1 QGPQEF
7 CGHAGPRRRLAAS
20 KWTSNGYGGQGMR
33 VPFSLTASMTG
44 YLARKSMSGDKR
56 FPLVM
61 MLEPLHACNLT
72 CTGCGRIREYKSTI
86 NEILTVEECLK
97 AVDECGAPIVS
108 ICGGEPMI
116 YPEIGRLASEILARK
131 KHIYLCT
138 NGMFIRKR
146 LAEFKPTSRLFFNV
160 HLDGLEKTHDICVE
174 RDGVFREAIDGIKAA
189 KAAGFLVTSNTTIY
203 KETDIE
209 EIAEL
214 FAYLQ
219 TLGVDGHMLSPAY
232 SYAAVMTKEIFMSR
246 AEIREKFQQAS
257 ALLERYNIVTS
268 PIYMEF
274 LRGERELMCTAWGN
288 PTYNPRGWKGPCY
301 LMTDAH
307 HATFRELID
316 NTPWENYGH
325 GRDPRCED
333 CMVHAGYEASAVL
346 GGNKKLGDTWKML
359 SWTVSGKMG
368 GILKGK
374 PAPANGKA
382 NGNGHHNGN
391 GHSNGNGNGTR
402 TSKPATPVAVQ
413 EDEVFRILCLPL
425 SRVPP

>member
-1 QGPQEF
+1 
-7 CGHAGPRRRLAAS
+7 
-20 KWTSNGYGGQGMR
+20 MR
-33 VPFSLTASMTG
+33 VPLSMTASMTG
-44 YLARKSMSGDKR
+44 YLARKKLSGVEK

-86 NEILTVEECLK
+86 DEMLSVEQCLE
-97 AVDECGAPIVS
+97 AADDCGAPIVS
-108 ICGGEPMI
+108 ICGGEPLI
-116 YPEIGRLASEILARK
+116 YPEIGRLVAEILARK

-138 NGMFIRKR
+138 NGMFIRKHLR
-146 LAEFKPTSRLFFNV
+146 AFKPTSRFFLNV

-174 RDGVFREAIDGIKAA
+174 RDGVFREAIEGIKAA
-189 KAAGFLVTSNTTIY
+189 KGAGFLVTSNTTIY

-209 EIAEL
+209 EIADL

-246 AEIREKFQQAS
+246 EEIREKFQRAGQ
-257 ALLERYNIVTS
+257 LLERYNIVTS
-268 PIYMEF
+268 PIYMEY

-307 HATFRELID
+307 HATFKEFIER
-316 NTPWENYGH
+316 TPWEKYGR
-325 GRDPRCED
+325 GRDPRCQD

-346 GGNKKLGDTWKML
+346 GGNKKLGDAWKML
-359 SWTVSGKMG
+359 SWTISGRMG
-368 GILKGK
+368 GLKGK
-374 PAPANGKA
+374 SA
-382 NGNGHHNGN
+382 
-391 GHSNGNGNGTR
+391 NGNGNGHGLSNER
-402 TSKPATPVAVQ
+402 SNGDGVARSHVDLPATSAAG
-413 EDEVFRILCLPL
+413 EDEVFRIL
-425 SRVPP
+425 